1 MFFWAETQ
9 VLSQF
14 QCNATGAS
22 TNDQGNHKHVWTLPR
37 RKSNEDLLAHTV
49 GTCI

>member
-9 VLSQF
+9 VPSQF

-22 TNDQGNHKHVWTLPR
+22 TNDQRNHKYVWTLPR
-37 RKSNEDLLAHTV
+37 RKSNENLLAQTV

>member
-1 MFFWAETQ
+1 MFFWAETEF
-9 VLSQF
+9 LSQF

-22 TNDQGNHKHVWTLPR
+22 TNDQGSHKHVWTLPR
-37 RKSNEDLLAHTV
+37 RKSNEDLPEHTV

>member
-1 MFFWAETQ
+1 MFFRAETQ

-14 QCNATGAS
+14 QCNATRAS

-37 RKSNEDLLAHTV
+37 RKSNEDLLAQTV